1 MRTAVCFA
9 CNEAYIP
16 LCKGLVLS
24 LAEALRF
31 APDRDFSLHFID
43 IGCERASLDW
53 LEAAGTQIHAFFR
66 EEHLP
71 GLPENQSP
79 RYADAQLCRPFLPRV
94 VPGYDCYLWIDCDIW
109 LQGTDVLPAVA
120 QAASGFADK
129 IVICPEY
136 HYGYIGHRNLRYALL
151 AQQRWYGALYKD
163 AALVEELSFRPMF
176 NSGFFAMRA
185 GSPLWDLWA
194 QELASLYGQDHSA
207 DPSVL
212 HYAEQLGLNRV
223 IHERQAFVPL
233 DPLFNY
239 ACGGSSVFL
248 NPRGK
253 VVVGYPPCPPVKG
266 AHLLAFSIY
275 GGMYLDKGLLY
286 KQGAYLTD
294 SERASLRGLVRAQGG
309 APV

>member
-1 MRTAVCFA
+1 MNTAVCFA
-9 CNEAYIP
+9 CNEAYMP

-31 APDRDFSLHFID
+31 TAGREFSLHFID

-53 LEAAGTQIHAFFR
+53 LEASGVRLHGFAR
-66 EEHLP
+66 EEFLP

-79 RYADAQLCRPFLPRV
+79 RYADAQLCRPFLPRI
-94 VPGYDCYLWIDCDIW
+94 VPGHDSYLWIDCDIW
-109 LQGTDVLPAVA
+109 IQGTDVLPATA

-129 IVICPEY
+129 IIICPEY
-136 HYGYIGHRNLRYALL
+136 HYGYIGHRNLRYALI
-151 AQQRWYGALYKD
+151 AQRRWYGALYGE
-163 AALVEELSFRPMF
+163 ALAEELSLRPMF
-176 NSGFFAMRA
+176 NSGFFAMRKT
-185 GSPLWDLWA
+185 SPLWEIWA
-194 QELASLYGQDHSA
+194 DELAALYSRDHSA

-223 IHERQAFVPL
+223 IHERQAFIPL

-266 AHLLAFSIY
+266 VHLLAFSIY
-275 GGMYLDKGLLY
+275 GDMYLDKNLLY
-286 KQGAYLTD
+286 GKGTYLTE
-294 SERASLRGLVRAQGG
+294 SERASLRALVRGQG
-309 APV
+309 AVPV

>member
-1 MRTAVCFA
+1 MRIAVCFA

-24 LAEALRF
+24 LSEALRF
-31 APDRDFSLHFID
+31 IPDRDFSLHFID

-53 LEAAGTQIHAFFR
+53 LEAAGAQVHAFSR

-120 QAASGFADK
+120 RAASGFADK

-163 AALVEELSFRPMF
+163 ADLVEELRFRPMF
-176 NSGFFAMRA
+176 NSGFFAMQA
-185 GSPLWDLWA
+185 GSPLWEIWA

-266 AHLLAFSIY
+266 AHLLAFPIY

-286 KQGAYLTD
+286 RQGAYLTD
-294 SERASLRGLVRAQGG
+294 SERESLRGLVRGQGD
-309 APV
+309 APA